1 MEYKSF
7 SKILKKKEKKID
19 FKKIFTRFLV
29 KTSISVILF
38 LIALIYIKYD
48 KNNGDKIYNF
58 LYSKNITMASV
69 NNLYSKYFGDILPFQ
84 SSKNVEKVFNET
96 IKYKDISKYKD
107 GFKLSVDNNYLI
119 PIVNSGVVVFV
130 GEKEEYGK
138 TVIIEQVDGVRM
150 WYANI
155 DNLNINIYDYVKK
168 GEYLASSKGNYFYL
182 VLEKQGSYLDLE
194 KYLNEN

>member
-1 MEYKSF
+1 MEYKSV

-19 FKKIFTRFLV
+19 FKKIFTKFLV

-48 KNNGDKIYNF
+48 KNNGDKIYKF

-130 GEKEEYGK
+130 GDKEEYGK